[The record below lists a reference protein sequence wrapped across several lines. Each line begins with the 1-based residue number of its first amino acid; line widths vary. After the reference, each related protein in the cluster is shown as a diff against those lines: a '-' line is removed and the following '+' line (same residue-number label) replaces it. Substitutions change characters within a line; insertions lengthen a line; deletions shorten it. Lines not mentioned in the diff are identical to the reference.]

1 MAASSAFRFISS
13 HLLGRGGNN
22 APPLVPLPPL
32 KNRRLRRPSQLFS
45 SRPRIRGGESS
56 SSSRGRQTRR
66 KGALFTTDFEDDDDD
81 DDEKKKEKKK
91 SGRVVNEYWTRTP
104 FESYAEKI
112 LTRSYD
118 DNDDKTV
125 AAKLNFSRGGV
136 DLSVFLLCA
145 FIAADEEDDE
155 STSNDDDDDDNNN
168 NNNNSSTNSNAVSF
182 PVERRK
188 RRRRRLTH
196 AQMRALTKIS
206 ERWNWKILKRVES
219 AEDSLFSLAD
229 FAEEENNACPPA
241 REFGEELKRLREKME
256 KAKRAQ
262 MWKLVED
269 EAWCDDASGEGRE
282 EEEENSCSFS
292 GNRSRETSSS
302 FSHETDDDDAKIFDA
317 STKIACENIRV
328 YFEYLGFQPTS
339 REWLSIQT
347 LLGECLTSEKD
358 RTMIRAP
365 PSSSSNFHVLKRTID
380 HKTKKPWKDAERR
393 NLNRRYL
400 LAREN
405 LLEAKKEWA
414 LAEQSYKEARR
425 KITRARHEVA
435 KTRKHVR
442 IEFR

>member
-1 MAASSAFRFISS
+1 MASSVVARFVSS
-13 HLLGRGGNN
+13 FGCVNTTSRTNGN
-22 APPLVPLPPL
+22 AL
-32 KNRRLRRPSQLFS
+32 KSRRLQLFS
-45 SRPRIRGGESS
+45 LPQRRRRRGGEEE
-56 SSSRGRQTRR
+56 SRGRKLRT
-66 KGALFTTDFEDDDDD
+66 GSAFTDRD
-81 DDEKKKEKKK
+81 DDEER
-91 SGRVVNEYWTRTP
+91 SRVNDDDWTQTP

-112 LTRSYD
+112 LTRGNDDSNE
-118 DNDDKTV
+118 DNDNENNETKV
-125 AAKLNFSRGGV
+125 AATMNFSRGGV
-136 DLSVFLLCA
+136 DVSVFLLCA
-145 FIAADEEDDE
+145 FIAAADDDEDDDE
-155 STSNDDDDDDNNN
+155 STRNDDD
-168 NNNNSSTNSNAVSF
+168 NSYSTNSNALSF

-241 REFGEELKRLREKME
+241 REFGKELKRLREKME

-269 EAWCDDASGEGRE
+269 EAWWDDASGEGRQ
-282 EEEENSCSFS
+282 EEEENSFSFS
-292 GNRSRETSSS
+292 GDRSGETSSS

>member
-1 MAASSAFRFISS
+1 MAVSSLRFISS
-13 HLLGRGGNN
+13 LGRGND
-22 APPLVPLPPL
+22 APLLLPR
-32 KNRRLRRPSQLFS
+32 KSRRRPSQLFS
-45 SRPRIRGGESS
+45 SRPRRGGESP
-56 SSSRGRQTRR
+56 RR
-66 KGALFTTDFEDDDDD
+66 NGALFTDFEDDDDD
-81 DDEKKKEKKK
+81 DDDEKKKKKKK
-91 SGRVVNEYWTRTP
+91 SGKVNDYWTRTP

-112 LTRSYD
+112 LTRSYN
-118 DNDDKTV
+118 DNEDKTV

-145 FIAADEEDDE
+145 FIAADDEDDE
-155 STSNDDDDDDNNN
+155 STSCDDDDDDDNNN
-168 NNNNSSTNSNAVSF
+168 NNDSTNSNAVSF

-269 EAWCDDASGEGRE
+269 ELWWDDASGEGRE

-292 GNRSRETSSS
+292 GNRSGETSSS

>member
-1 MAASSAFRFISS
+1 MRTGSAF
-13 HLLGRGGNN
+13 
-22 APPLVPLPPL
+22 
-32 KNRRLRRPSQLFS
+32 
-45 SRPRIRGGESS
+45 
-56 SSSRGRQTRR
+56 
-66 KGALFTTDFEDDDDD
+66 TDRD
-81 DDEKKKEKKK
+81 DDEER
-91 SGRVVNEYWTRTP
+91 SRVNDDDWTQTP

-112 LTRSYD
+112 LTRGNDDSNE
-118 DNDDKTV
+118 DNDNENSETKV
-125 AAKLNFSRGGV
+125 AATMNFSRGGV
-136 DLSVFLLCA
+136 DVSVFLLCA
-145 FIAADEEDDE
+145 FIAAAADDEDDDE
-155 STSNDDDDDDNNN
+155 STRNDDD
-168 NNNNSSTNSNAVSF
+168 NSYSTNSNALSF

-229 FAEEENNACPPA
+229 FSEEENNACPPA

-269 EAWCDDASGEGRE
+269 EAWWDDASGEGRQ

-292 GNRSRETSSS
+292 GDRSGETSST

>member
-1 MAASSAFRFISS
+1 MAASSVRFISS
-13 HLLGRGGNN
+13 LGHGNDAPLL
-22 APPLVPLPPL
+22 LPL
-32 KNRRLRRPSQLFS
+32 KSRRRPSQLFS
-45 SRPRIRGGESS
+45 SRPRRGGESP
-56 SSSRGRQTRR
+56 RR
-66 KGALFTTDFEDDDDD
+66 NGALFTDFEDDDDD
-81 DDEKKKEKKK
+81 DDDEKKKRKK
-91 SGRVVNEYWTRTP
+91 SGKVNDYWTRTP

-112 LTRSYD
+112 LTRSYN
-118 DNDDKTV
+118 DNEDKTV

-145 FIAADEEDDE
+145 FIAADDEDDE
-155 STSNDDDDDDNNN
+155 STSCDDDDDDDNNN
-168 NNNNSSTNSNAVSF
+168 NNDSTNSNAVSF

-269 EAWCDDASGEGRE
+269 EAWWDDASGEGRE

-358 RTMIRAP
+358 RAMIRAP

-380 HKTKKPWKDAERR
+380 HKTKKPWKDAERQ